1 MSGSKEIADRITNLM
16 VHDNR
21 QGVNPRFVLGLIC
34 TIAIMF
40 GSFPLVRIFQNWTG
54 FDDAFAAFLRLI
66 FAIAA
71 LLFFLMFSSK
81 PKKS

>member
-1 MSGSKEIADRITNLM
+1 MA
-16 VHDNR
+16 HDNR
-21 QGVNPRFVLGLIC
+21 QGVTPRFVLGLIG
-34 TIAIMF
+34 TIVIMF
-40 GSFPLVRIFQNWTG
+40 SSFPLVRIFQNWAG
-54 FDDAFAAFLRLI
+54 IDDAFAAILRLI